1 MQLPD
6 YSGRG
11 VEGITNA
18 DAINNAKI
26 QEEHFQKQMNAI
38 IARKREEKAEQARAN
53 AKVEKYLNA
62 MPDGI
67 DTSKLPAK
75 YKPSVQDWAKNKQ
88 LEFAGL
94 AQQAAE
100 FESAG
105 DFTNSIAIKGRM
117 TEIENSFRNIDSQ
130 LAQFKSYKDN
140 FLEDSQNGL
149 VSNSVNT
156 TKRNL
161 LSSVYTDELNMTFS
175 DDGTITFLNEEGG
188 YLDFNDIP
196 DYTVKNNKG
205 ASEILNMNEAVY
217 RSGKMSPSTQRLYR
231 MKLQNITKSRDEVLS
246 LATDD
251 FITEGGLGILDDD
264 LLYNEERTDELRN
277 MVIDTYMN
285 MFNETAKTSIKKSS
299 RRSGGR
305 SRYGTQ
311 SERKYQAKMDNILK
325 GLGSIGVDN
334 ARELDVYTKGVVD
347 IIDGKPSIWYGE
359 YPVELDD
366 MDAYDVYE
374 VLKREGVP
382 DNMIPSVESIDGMMN
397 GNVEEEKPEK
407 IDAKALIKKHSPK
420 PTN

>member
-18 DAINNAKI
+18 DAMNNSKI
-26 QEEHFQKQMNAI
+26 QSQHFQEQMNVI
-38 IARKREEKAEQARAN
+38 IARKRQEKLEQARSN

-75 YKPSVQDWAKNKQ
+75 YKPGVQEWAKGKQ
-88 LEFAGL
+88 LEFAQL
-94 AQQAAE
+94 AQQAAQYE
-100 FESAG
+100 GSG
-105 DFTNSIAIKGRM
+105 DFTNSIAIKAKM
-117 TEIENSFRNIDSQ
+117 TEIENSFRNVDNQ
-130 LAQFKSYKDN
+130 LGQFKAYKDG
-140 FLEDSQNGL
+140 FLEDSQNGM

-175 DDGTITFLNEEGG
+175 DDGSITFLNDEGG

-205 ASEILNMNEAVY
+205 ASEILNMNEAAY
-217 RSGKMSPSTQRLYR
+217 KSGEISPSAERIYR

-277 MVIDTYMN
+277 MVIDTYMG
-285 MFNETAKTSIKKSS
+285 MFKASSSEGAKRKAKRTRTGGSRSSGGSASDRKYGAMVGNFLEGYNKLQDGDAMTLLRYLPGDYNISKSEEFEGTYELQKGSNTTRIIDPTNADDFKHVLGLTGVPQNYWPDLTGGSDEEETAK
-299 RRSGGR
+299 
-305 SRYGTQ
+305 
-311 SERKYQAKMDNILK
+311 
-325 GLGSIGVDN
+325 
-334 ARELDVYTKGVVD
+334 LDG
-347 IIDGKPSIWYGE
+347 
-359 YPVELDD
+359 
-366 MDAYDVYE
+366 
-374 VLKREGVP
+374 
-382 DNMIPSVESIDGMMN
+382 
-397 GNVEEEKPEK
+397 
-407 IDAKALIKKHSPK
+407 KALIDKYSK
-420 PTN
+420 

>member
-18 DAINNAKI
+18 DAMNNAKI

-105 DFTNSIAIKGRM
+105 DFTNSIAIKSRM

-149 VSNSVNT
+149 VSNSVST

-196 DYTVKNNKG
+196 DYIVKNNKG

-277 MVIDTYMN
+277 MVIDTYMD
-285 MFNETAKTSIKKSS
+285 MFKTSSSEGAKVKAAKSS
-299 RRSGGR
+299 RGSGGRRSGG
-305 SRYGTQ
+305 SA
-311 SERKYQAKMDNILK
+311 SDRKYSTMVGNFLEGYNALRDGNVKNLLRYLPGDYSITKSDQVEGVYEFQK
-325 GLGSIGVDN
+325 GSGTP
-334 ARELDVYTKGVVD
+334 R
-347 IIDGKPSIWYGE
+347 IIDPTNAEDFKH
-359 YPVELDD
+359 
-366 MDAYDVYE
+366 
-374 VLKREGVP
+374 VLALTGVP
-382 DNMIPSVESIDGMMN
+382 QNYWPELVTP
-397 GNVEEEKPEK
+397 EEETVSDNNEV
-407 IDAKALIKKHSPK
+407 DTSFED
-420 PTN
+420 

>member
-18 DAINNAKI
+18 DAMNNSKI
-26 QEEHFQKQMNAI
+26 QSQHFQEQMNVI
-38 IARKREEKAEQARAN
+38 IARKRQEKLEQAKSN

-75 YKPSVQDWAKNKQ
+75 YKPGVQNWAKGKQ
-88 LEFAGL
+88 LEFAQL
-94 AQQAAE
+94 AQQAAQYE
-100 FESAG
+100 GSG
-105 DFTNSIAIKGRM
+105 DFTNSIAIKAKM
-117 TEIENSFRNIDSQ
+117 TEIENSFRNVDNQ
-130 LAQFKSYKDN
+130 LGQFKAYKDG
-140 FLEDSQNGL
+140 FLEDSQNGM
-149 VSNSVNT
+149 VSNSVNA

-175 DDGTITFLNEEGG
+175 DDGSITFLNDEGG

-217 RSGKMSPSTQRLYR
+217 KSGKMSPSTQRLYR

-277 MVIDTYMN
+277 MVIDTYMS
-285 MFNETAKTSIKKSS
+285 MFNETAKTSVKKSRS
-299 RRSGGR
+299 RSGGGSR
-305 SRYGTQ
+305 SGTQ
-311 SERKYQAKMDNILK
+311 SERKYQAKMNNILK
-325 GLGSIGVDN
+325 GLSSIGEDN

-359 YPVELDD
+359 DPVELDD
-366 MDAYDVYE
+366 MDAYDVYD

-382 DNMIPSVESIDGMMN
+382 DNMIPSIDSIEGMMN
-397 GNVEEEKPEK
+397 GKPEK
-407 IDAKALIKKHSPK
+407 ETTKPDGKALIEKYTK
-420 PTN
+420 TN